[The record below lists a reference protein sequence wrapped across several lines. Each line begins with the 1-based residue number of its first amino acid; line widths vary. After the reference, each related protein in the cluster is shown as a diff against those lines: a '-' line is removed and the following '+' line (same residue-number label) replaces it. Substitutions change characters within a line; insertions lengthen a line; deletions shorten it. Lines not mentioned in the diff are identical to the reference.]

1 VPQRKSFELF
11 EKSKRFEEKV
21 AKEEVV
27 AILKALMRQVDKLNN
42 EDLVLMRDYLKKIVQ
57 Y

>member
-1 VPQRKSFELF
+1 MPRKSFELF

-21 AKEEVV
+21 AKEEIV
-27 AILKALMRQVDKLNN
+27 AILKALMHQVNKLNN
-42 EDLVLMRDYLKKIVQ
+42 DDLVLMRDYLKKIVQ